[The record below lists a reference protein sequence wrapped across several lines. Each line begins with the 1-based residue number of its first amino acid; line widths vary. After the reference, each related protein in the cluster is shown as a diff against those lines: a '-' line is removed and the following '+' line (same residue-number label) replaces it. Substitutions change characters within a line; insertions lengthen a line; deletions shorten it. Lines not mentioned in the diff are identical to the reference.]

1 MPQSHGADLQ
11 VSGNWFRRIDPAD
24 LEAGAGTDFISPL
37 YATGIS
43 PSLTISNTDGT
54 GWTLAAR
61 LVDSGLPAGVSV
73 GVRAN
78 SGEGINCGATSL
90 TLSSSDQTLCTGTG
104 DRAGIALELRLQGVS
119 NAQPPGGYGAT
130 VQYRVY

>member
-1 MPQSHGADLQ
+1 MGSGALRLSRSHMTSPRPLTACLLGACLVGVMPQSHGVDLQ
-11 VSGNWFRRIDPAD
+11 VSGNWCRQVGPAD

-37 YATGIS
+37 HTTGIS

-61 LVDSGLPAGVSV
+61 LVDSGLPAGGSV

-78 SGEGINCGATSL
+78 GGEGINCGANSL
-90 TLSSSDQTLCTGTG
+90 TLNSSD
-104 DRAGIALELRLQGVS
+104 
-119 NAQPPGGYGAT
+119 
-130 VQYRVY
+130 